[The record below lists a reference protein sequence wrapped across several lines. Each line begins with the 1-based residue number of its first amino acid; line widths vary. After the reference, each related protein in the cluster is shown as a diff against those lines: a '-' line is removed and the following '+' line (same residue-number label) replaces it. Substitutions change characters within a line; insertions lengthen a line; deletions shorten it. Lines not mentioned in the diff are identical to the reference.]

1 LKGGNEVL
9 DFLLTIIIVLLCLA
23 SEAFFSGSEIAI
35 VSSDKI
41 RLKNKSEEGLR
52 SAKLVEKML
61 EKPEYLL
68 ATTLVGTNLSLVINT
83 VVATST
89 MIYLFGAKGELYSLI
104 LMSLLV
110 LNFGEI
116 LPKTIFQH
124 YADKLSLR
132 VIYPIRF
139 MSYLFYPV
147 IFILTRITN
156 FIITFTHGEISS
168 KNPFVTKEELEHIVR
183 TGVKKGSDIKGEE
196 KKMIKKIFSFS
207 DTTVKETMVPLVDIV
222 ALRETSLVE
231 DVVNIAEKFGYSR
244 IPIYSEKIYNII
256 GIINVYDVL
265 LLPKEEKKISNII
278 RPAYYVPES
287 KRIDDLLKEFQR
299 EGLQLAVVVDEY
311 GGTIGIV
318 TLEDLLEEIV
328 GEIHD
333 EYDSEKILYERL
345 ADGSCLIDARMEI
358 DAINERLGFNLPKGD
373 YETLG
378 GFVIDYLQ
386 RIPKIG
392 RIIKYEDLSLKIED
406 ASYRRVKSIKI
417 SRNKEG

>member
-1 LKGGNEVL
+1 MEYLI
-9 DFLLTIIIVLLCLA
+9 TIIILLLCLA

-35 VSSDKI
+35 ISSDKI

-52 SAKLVEKML
+52 SAKLVENML

-68 ATTLVGTNLSLVINT
+68 GTTLVGTNLSVVINT
-83 VVATST
+83 AVVTST
-89 MIYLFGAKGELYSLI
+89 MIYLFGARGEVYSLI
-104 LMSLLV
+104 IMSLLV

-124 YADKLSLR
+124 YADNLSLR

-147 IFILTRITN
+147 VFILTRISS
-156 FIITFTHGEISS
+156 FIIKLTRGEVSS

-183 TGVKKGSDIKGEE
+183 TGIKKGSDIKGEE

-231 DVVNIAEKFGYSR
+231 DIVNIAGEFGYSR
-244 IPIYSEKIYNII
+244 IPIYREKIYNII

-265 LLPKEEKKISNII
+265 SLPKEEKKISNII
-278 RPAYYVPES
+278 RPVYYVPES
-287 KRIDDLLKEFQR
+287 KRIDNLLREFQR
-299 EGLQLAVVVDEY
+299 KGLQIAVVVDEY
-311 GGTIGIV
+311 GGTMGIV

-333 EYDSEKILYERL
+333 EYDSEKVFYERL

-358 DAINERLGFNLPKGD
+358 DTINERLGFNLPKGE

-378 GFVIDYLQ
+378 GFVIDYLKM
-386 RIPKIG
+386 IPKPG
-392 RIIKYEDLSLKIED
+392 CIIKYEDLLLRIED
-406 ASYRRVKSIKI
+406 ASDRRVKSVKI
-417 SRNKEG
+417 TRNKEG